1 MAKTIWPKS
10 SSARVDSALSAHSVM
25 GLVISALLF
34 VLCLSGTVAVFED
47 EIEWWEQANTPVVH
61 SVDPAIVQSSADE
74 LLKRDPD
81 TTHLYVYL
89 PREDWPRYVVG
100 GDNGSYAVSETG
112 TFVAKLEAPWN
123 EFLIELHY
131 YLTMPHSFGIIIVAI
146 FGVMLV
152 SMAISGLL
160 AHPRI
165 FRDAFRFKRS
175 GQARLAQ
182 VDLHNRLSVWT
193 TPFLVAV
200 AGTGAMI
207 GLFGVAALAFAPTN
221 YGGDTS
227 KLSEAIFGGEVLEPD
242 ETPVPLTGVD
252 TAMINLSRD
261 VVDANPF
268 LIVVHEPGQKSQ
280 HIQFYSDETDRLI
293 YGETYTYST
302 DGELLAT
309 GHNSD
314 GPAGQQIALSMYKLH
329 FGDYGGLWIKAA
341 YFGLGIM
348 LCIIVATGLNIYFLK
363 RREKGR
369 SAPRL
374 EAMWSGWI
382 WGSTAM
388 LPVTLTASLM
398 GIGVAMLIAVYW
410 LGSILLAAAACVWL
424 TAAKAGRLYRG
435 GAGLA
440 MLAAPAIHLI
450 RGELVWSN
458 PYAVGVSVGLVV
470 IGALFVFR
478 AVGSFVELPRSVRA
492 SETEAA

>member
-1 MAKTIWPKS
+1 MAKSIWPKS
-10 SSARVDSALSAHSVM
+10 SSSRVDSALSAHSVM

-47 EIEWWEQANTPVVH
+47 EIEWWEQAETPVVH
-61 SVDPAIVQSSADE
+61 SVDPAIAQASAE
-74 LLKRDPD
+74 EVLRRDPE
-81 TTHLYVYL
+81 TTHLYMYL
-89 PREDWPRYVVG
+89 PRSDWPRYVVG
-100 GDNGSYAVSETG
+100 GDNGMYAVNEAG
-112 TFVAKLEAPWN
+112 DFVARLEAPWN

-131 YLTMPHSFGIIIVAI
+131 YLTMPHSFGMIIVAI

-207 GLFGVAALAFAPTN
+207 GLFGVAALVFAQTN
-221 YGGDTS
+221 YGGDTN
-227 KLSEAIFGGEVLEPD
+227 KLSEAIFGGEVIEPD
-242 ETPVPLTGVD
+242 DSPAPLTGVD

-261 VVDANPF
+261 VEDANPF
-268 LIVVHEPGQKSQ
+268 IIIVHEPGQKSQ
-280 HIQFYSDETDRLI
+280 HIQFYGDETDRLI

-302 DGELLAT
+302 EGELLAT

-314 GPAGQQIALSMYKLH
+314 GPVGQQIAMSMYKLH
-329 FGDYGGLWIKAA
+329 FGDFGGLWIKAA
-341 YFGLGIM
+341 YFGLGVM

-369 SAPRL
+369 AAPRL

-388 LPVTLTASLM
+388 LPITLIASLF
-398 GIGVAMLIAVYW
+398 GLSVVGLIILFW
-410 LGSILLAAAACVWL
+410 LGSVAASAVATFAMSAAS
-424 TAAKAGRLYRG
+424 AGRTLRAVF
-435 GAGLA
+435 GAGLIV
-440 MLAAPAIHLI
+440 APCIHLLLG
-450 RGELVWSN
+450 RMDWSN
-458 PYAVGVSVGLVV
+458 VYAVGVTILFAAT
-470 IGALFVFR
+470 GAAFLAKAVLSLR
-478 AVGSFVELPRSVRA
+478 AGRVQPLAPA
-492 SETEAA
+492 EAG